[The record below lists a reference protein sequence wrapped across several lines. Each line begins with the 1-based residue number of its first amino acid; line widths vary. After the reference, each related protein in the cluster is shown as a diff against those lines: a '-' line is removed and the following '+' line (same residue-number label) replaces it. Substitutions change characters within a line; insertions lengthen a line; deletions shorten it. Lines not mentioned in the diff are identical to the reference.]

1 MRVSGLL
8 VICFCL
14 VACVADVPQTRPPDM
29 AVRRVEANTLVSLD
43 QPKVRLQVDPT
54 FTALPVLAFPI
65 RHDTW
70 AERYIFVDSAADKTV
85 RRLIIVQFEHALAG
99 SSFRFVYPSTPP
111 MKWGSAVY
119 RSGVFIGDSA
129 REIAQNPQL
138 EVAQTQRFLQVHGY
152 KVGNWWNIAR
162 LARVADADGKSEI
175 IVFYQESIVLSPG
188 SAPPN
193 ADADADLPDDL
204 VQSLFTHLN
213 GSVTSD

>member
-1 MRVSGLL
+1 MRICALL
-8 VICFCL
+8 IVCL
-14 VACVADVPQTRPPDM
+14 GIAACVADIPQSRPPDM
-29 AVRRVEANTLVSLD
+29 ASRRVEANTLVSPT
-43 QPKVRLQVDPT
+43 QPKIRLQVDPA

-70 AERYIFVDSAADKTV
+70 VERYIFVDSAADKTI
-85 RRLIIVQFEHALAG
+85 RRLVIVQFEHTLAE
-99 SSFRFVYPSTPP
+99 SNFRFVYPSTPP

-119 RSGVFIGDSA
+119 RSGVFTGDSA
-129 REIAQNPQL
+129 HEIAENPQL
-138 EVAQTQRFLQVHGY
+138 EVAQTQKVLQARGY

-188 SAPPN
+188 TPPPN
-193 ADADADLPDDL
+193 PDADLPDDL